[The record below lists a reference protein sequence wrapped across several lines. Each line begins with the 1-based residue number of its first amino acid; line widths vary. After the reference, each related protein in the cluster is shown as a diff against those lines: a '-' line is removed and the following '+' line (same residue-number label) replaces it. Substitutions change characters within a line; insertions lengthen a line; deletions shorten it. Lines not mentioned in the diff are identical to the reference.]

1 MRIHRVRK
9 VLTDGRIVPLAG
21 RDSNCNCLDA
31 SCQCFERDTYLA
43 TNTLFSAISS
53 ITVSPDSTLYV
64 ADQGNARVRSVGS
77 SLSASGGGDR
87 EAEANGVFEVPDP
100 EANQVCV
107 TKKKYCQKQGG
118 RDLLIFFLEQQKQ
131 VRFQQT
137 HNQGLRHL
145 FFTVCL

>member
-1 MRIHRVRK
+1 MQIHRVRK

-77 SLSASGGGDR
+77 SLAASGGGDR

-100 EANQVCV
+100 EANQVCNQ
-107 TKKKYCQKQGG
+107 KKYCQKQGG
-118 RDLLIFFLEQQKQ
+118 G
-131 VRFQQT
+131 
-137 HNQGLRHL
+137 QGEPGPS
-145 FFTVCL
+145 

>member
-1 MRIHRVRK
+1 MQIHRVRK

-77 SLSASGGGDR
+77 SLAASGGGDR

-107 TKKKYCQKQGG
+107 TKKKYCQKQGVG
-118 RDLLIFFLEQQKQ
+118 RGWPGPPNFRSIK
-131 VRFQQT
+131 
-137 HNQGLRHL
+137 N
-145 FFTVCL
+145 

>member
-1 MRIHRVRK
+1 M
-9 VLTDGRIVPLAG
+9 LTDGRIVPLAG

-43 TNTLFSAISS
+43 TNTIFSAISS

-77 SLSASGGGDR
+77 SLAASGGGDR

-100 EANQVCV
+100 EANQVCN
-107 TKKKYCQKQGG
+107 QKNIVKGRGGGADRGG
-118 RDLLIFFLEQQKQ
+118 RALLIFGATKT
-131 VRFQQT
+131 VRFQLT
-137 HNQGLRHL
+137 YNQGLRQL
-145 FFTVCL
+145 FFTLSRDLRA